1 MKPIRTTIA
10 AAAAFAMQACARLS
24 EPTTDVE
31 IFETCAQEALNNTG
45 AKTPDIIDGMLASST
60 SIGEDAN
67 GNPHVRL
74 NDTTLTLTGNG
85 AEIKAEGPHAAEAAA
100 RYKACAGHQKL
111 AI

>member
-31 IFETCAQEALNNTG
+31 IFETCAEEALNNTG
-45 AKTPDIIDGMLASST
+45 AKAPDIINGIPASSM
-60 SIGEDAN
+60 SIGKGAN

-74 NDTTLTLTGNG
+74 NDTTLTLINNGTG
-85 AEIKAEGPHAAEAAA
+85 IKAEGPHAVEAENLY
-100 RYKACAGHQKL
+100 RVCVGHQNL
-111 AI
+111 AM